1 MSYSRITFLDGHEE
15 DVEGYPTFDLEEA
28 TVAFINESSE
38 CITDDVPI
46 KLIRDIKVVL
56 GDV

>member
-15 DVEGYPTFDLEEA
+15 DVEGYPTFDLDEA
-28 TVAFINESSE
+28 TVSFFNEESE
-38 CITDDVPI
+38 VITDDVPI

-56 GDV
+56 GNV